1 MVRLLWSPSSPSS
14 AALPLSLV
22 GRGGGRKEMGGVWAE
37 EGRRWLGDSLVRG
50 HIELQ
55 RCCGAFLSPAGRGG
69 EGRRCSGAAAST
81 TPWWRFVLRRR
92 ATNAATAAISGRE
105 GGHSRRCHGVHL
117 NLQRGGLSQRLAPE
131 STPSH
136 RQVVRPRRW
145 QGGRRRSLRS
155 GGEAQGPDC
164 FFYFCPEVFSVNVL
178 ALSANLFGFRGLD
191 AKCNPPTD

>member
-92 ATNAATAAISGRE
+92 ATNDEQPTRRPDAEACLRD
-105 GGHSRRCHGVHL
+105 SRR
-117 NLQRGGLSQRLAPE
+117 SQPLPTAKWFVPGDGKAAGDGASDPVE
-131 STPSH
+131 
-136 RQVVRPRRW
+136 RPRDPIAF
-145 QGGRRRSLRS
+145 SIFVLRS
-155 GGEAQGPDC
+155 
-164 FFYFCPEVFSVNVL
+164 FL
-178 ALSANLFGFRGLD
+178 
-191 AKCNPPTD
+191 